1 MKSLLVV
8 QEETSEVGKVEPS
21 VLILTMQTYA
31 VGYRVRWLEGLQ
43 ARYVRPHIRLSVMV
57 KYKSV

>member
-8 QEETSEVGKVEPS
+8 QEETSEVGKVELS

-31 VGYRVRWLEGLQ
+31 VGYRV
-43 ARYVRPHIRLSVMV
+43 
-57 KYKSV
+57 